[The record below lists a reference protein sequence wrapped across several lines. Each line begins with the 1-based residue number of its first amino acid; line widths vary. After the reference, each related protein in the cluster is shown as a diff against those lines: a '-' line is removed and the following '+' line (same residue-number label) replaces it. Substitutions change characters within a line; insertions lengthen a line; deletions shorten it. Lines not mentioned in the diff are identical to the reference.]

1 MRMVV
6 ASFLVEYCN
15 IDWVKGAE
23 WYEDTLVD
31 ADIAINSMMWQ
42 NAGRSGIDQW
52 NFVISPEG
60 MKLGSIAASCWHS

>member
-1 MRMVV
+1 M
-6 ASFLVEYCN
+6 
-15 IDWVKGAE
+15 
-23 WYEDTLVD
+23 D

-60 MKLGSIAASCWHS
+60 RGLIASSKRAVQVLSFGSFLSL